1 MMSTKLFSEIDK
13 LKAKYDSLK
22 PFDVKIA
29 DGLRDL
35 FDVELT
41 YNSNAIEGSTL
52 SYADTKLIL
61 EKGVSVGGKKMR
73 ELLEAVN
80 HKDAIDYVEGLSD
93 KKPHEISEQEILGIH
108 SLILRGIDSANAGRY
123 RVDRVRVAHSP
134 TIFPNPAKVPELMEE
149 FMKWLQSPSTDHPI
163 KLAADTH
170 FKLVNI
176 HPFIDGNGRT
186 ARLLMNLILLQ
197 HGFPLFTIKFE
208 NRQQYIDSL
217 EEARA
222 EGGSLDDFYCI
233 VTGALKGSL
242 EVCVEAVVDRVH
254 YQ

>member
-1 MMSTKLFSEIDK
+1 MDFPALLSEIDT

-22 PFDVKIA
+22 PFDVKIEE
-29 DGLRDL
+29 GLKEL

-61 EKGVSVGGKKMR
+61 EEGVSVGGKKMR

-80 HKDAIDYVEGLSD
+80 HREAINYIETLKDKETHKIKESEILYI
-93 KKPHEISEQEILGIH
+93 HEI
-108 SLILRGIDSANAGRY
+108 ILRGIDTSNAGKY
-123 RVDRVRVAHSP
+123 RSDRVRIAHSQ
-134 TIFPNPAKVPELMEE
+134 TIFPNPAKVPELMAD
-149 FMKWLQSPSTDHPI
+149 FMQWLKTLSSVHPVE
-163 KLAADTH
+163 LASDAH
-170 FKLVNI
+170 FRLVSI

-197 HGFPLFTIKFE
+197 CGFPLFTIKVE
-208 NRQQYIDSL
+208 NRKAYLDSL
-217 EEARA
+217 EAAR
-222 EGGSLDDFYCI
+222 EDGGSLEAFSC
-233 VTGALKGSL
+233 VVAQALKDSL
-242 EVCVEAVVDRVH
+242 EVHIEAVEKKIH